1 MKCTRGFTLV
11 NMMLSLGISSM
22 LVSGAVMGIRRH
34 GESAREDQLRR
45 DLLVVRTAVQQFKG
59 DTGLWPQSLTDLS
72 ATTAPT
78 LGINRLNAT
87 VALDSRL
94 WRGPYLRQIPTD
106 PISRGAFGYA
116 AGPSGYVSSSAT
128 GADSRGVAYSSY

>member
-1 MKCTRGFTLV
+1 MRARRGYTLV
-11 NMMLSLGISSM
+11 NVMLSLGISSM

-45 DLLVVRTAVQQFKG
+45 DLLVVRTAVQQFKA
-59 DTGLWPQSLTDLS
+59 DTGLWPQSLNDLAIS
-72 ATTAPT
+72 TAPT
-78 LGINRLNAT
+78 LGVNRLNAT

-94 WRGPYLRQIPTD
+94 WRGPYLRQMPVD
-106 PISRGAFGYA
+106 PISRGSFGYA